1 MFHNLCKV
9 ECWLAFTDSTCISFF
24 MSNKMSMLDIT
35 CDDLHFAEAS
45 VGSIQ
50 LLWPN
55 SLSFYRA
62 SSFPLYGSNIAITGL
77 KSLGFFVKLTQ
88 IGQRCQDSK
97 IMLQKHYLWKKKVK
111 KKIFV
116 IIFSK
121 EKTMHFIS
129 FKYFYSFRVWR
140 VSVNFSVELDC
151 ILWD

>member
-111 KKIFV
+111 KK
-116 IIFSK
+116 SLW
-121 EKTMHFIS
+121 S
-129 FKYFYSFRVWR
+129 FLVRKR
-140 VSVNFSVELDC
+140 LC
-151 ILWD
+151 ILLVLNTFTLLEFEGLV